1 MRTSVVEAVFAGVM
15 DAVVLDGLIIPTDR
29 DSVMR
34 ARMNVVVAGQV
45 AHAREA
51 EAGLKLT
58 AEEPALRT
66 VQLSRWTSDVLVATT
81 ALPRHASMGTPMN
94 RTCET
99 CCISSMPSSSLRP
112 EPQMSKVEQR

>member
-1 MRTSVVEAVFAGVM
+1 MTSYGQ
-15 DAVVLDGLIIPTDR
+15 DDR
-29 DSVMR
+29 MTALTTSPP
-34 ARMNVVVAGQV
+34 RMLLSSAP
-45 AHAREA
+45 
-51 EAGLKLT
+51 LKLT

-81 ALPRHASMGTPMN
+81 ALPRHASMVTPMN